1 MDMKRLGKYM
11 ILSVTAAA
19 LLAGCTGKFENY
31 NTNPYGPTDGDMK
44 GDNVETGV
52 LIQSMTPAI
61 VQGGQNDS
69 QMIDQMIGL
78 EYGGHAAM
86 IQPWQG
92 TNFQTYNPAIG
103 WVGAPFTTIMPQ
115 IYTNYFKIKEKTEG
129 KGVVYS
135 WAQIIR
141 VAASIKVSDC
151 YGPIPYSKVTGSEYT
166 VAYDSMEELYI
177 AMFKDLT
184 AAIETLK
191 GAVAA
196 NADFSSLKDFDYIY
210 QGDFN
215 KWVKYANSLKLRMA
229 IRIANAPMTKG
240 DANLAQKMAE
250 EAVSDATGVMT
261 TVGDAAYSTF
271 SDGMNPF
278 YRAEYTWNNG
288 GEFRASANITSYME
302 GYNDPR
308 KTIYF
313 DKDSRSGY
321 RGVRNGIDMNQSKR
335 ATCLNYSR
343 IRLQE
348 GEPLLV
354 MSASEVCFLR
364 AEGALRGWNMGGQT
378 AQQYYEQGIRVSMEE
393 KKATLGNYLSS
404 TAHPA
409 DYADYEQS
417 YKYSAMST
425 VSPKWDTAAG
435 FEENLERIIIQK
447 WIATY
452 PSGWETWADIRRTG
466 YPKFFPIV
474 DNKSNSTVSSSRG
487 MRRLPFPE
495 SEKNTNTANVEA
507 AVAML
512 EGSDTAATDLWW
524 AKKD

>member
-1 MDMKRLGKYM
+1 
-11 ILSVTAAA
+11 
-19 LLAGCTGKFENY
+19 
-31 NTNPYGPTDGDMK
+31 
-44 GDNVETGV
+44 
-52 LIQSMTPAI
+52 MTR
-61 VQGGQNDS
+61 S
-69 QMIDQMIGL
+69 
-78 EYGGHAAM
+78 
-86 IQPWQG
+86 
-92 TNFQTYNPAIG
+92 
-103 WVGAPFTTIMPQ
+103 
-115 IYTNYFKIKEKTEG
+115 
-129 KGVVYS
+129 
-135 WAQIIR
+135 
-141 VAASIKVSDC
+141 
-151 YGPIPYSKVTGSEYT
+151 
-166 VAYDSMEELYI
+166 
-177 AMFKDLT
+177 
-184 AAIETLK
+184 
-191 GAVAA
+191 
-196 NADFSSLKDFDYIY
+196 
-210 QGDFN
+210 
-215 KWVKYANSLKLRMA
+215 
-229 IRIANAPMTKG
+229 
-240 DANLAQKMAE
+240 
-250 EAVSDATGVMT
+250 
-261 TVGDAAYSTF
+261 
-271 SDGMNPF
+271 
-278 YRAEYTWNNG
+278 
-288 GEFRASANITSYME
+288 
-302 GYNDPR
+302 

-354 MSASEVCFLR
+354 MSASEVWLLR